1 MIEGG
6 GAFSRPTTRGHVW
19 GVGWEELNNLTN
31 FTDASD
37 AKFRVWHV
45 ASFSITSFSA
55 VACLRVS
62 RRQIAFASGTRR
74 RKNVCVC
81 PPLIVIVIVIVMQH
95 VVSKKAGT
103 ICLFKF
109 NNEIYFFKVKM

>member
-81 PPLIVIVIVIVMQH
+81 PPLIVIVIVMQH

-109 NNEIYFFKVKM
+109 NNEIYFVSVKM